1 MFNSLHQ
8 YRYSLLWIVT
18 IGSLLYYFFT
28 TIWAFCTTLSTKLD
42 SLDSIITSLQLDSG
56 VPGPRGL
63 SGHPGPPGI
72 KGEKGDKG
80 DKGSPSA
87 PIIIG

>member
-1 MFNSLHQ
+1 MFNSFHQ
-8 YRYSLLWIVT
+8 YRYSLLWIIT

-56 VPGPRGL
+56 STGPRGL
-63 SGHPGPPGI
+63 PGYPGPPG
-72 KGEKGDKG
+72 KQGEKG

-87 PIIIG
+87 PIYIG